1 MNARSKHLNFSRPSR
16 VAVVMLAAVSVAC
29 GGGAAGENGSG
40 ERGEQGSRAGGR
52 PGGPGGGGGR
62 PAAAVPVEVQPVE
75 RRTIASYL
83 ETNGSLDA
91 ENDVDLVA
99 RVAGPI
105 VELSAE
111 EGMYVEKGQE
121 LARIDETELRAQV
134 EIARVKV
141 KEAVRNLSRAESSH
155 ENQLI
160 SDEAFEQILSVRE
173 SADAELVGRNILL
186 DYTKIT
192 APFSGF
198 IVERAVR
205 LGENI
210 TVNQR
215 LFRLSDFDPLL
226 CRIQVPEK
234 ELSRLRLGQPG
245 YLTVEAWPE
254 ERFDAKILR
263 ISPVVEQASG
273 TIRVT
278 LEVARRDKLRPGMF
292 ASVFVEVDRREDA
305 LVIPKMALS
314 LESLG
319 DTVYVASGDTAARR
333 PVELGY
339 QEADHVEV
347 RSGLEEGDPV
357 IVVGQDG
364 LSDGTP
370 IRILS
375 RGADAS
381 EATPAEGAAAPREAP
396 RDGPGQR
403 GGPPSPDRLERMKQ
417 RMRDQGLSEEEIE
430 KRIQERAERRGE
442 GR

>member
-1 MNARSKHLNFSRPSR
+1 MRARPTHIEWKWLTRIALVS
-16 VAVVMLAAVSVAC
+16 LAASTGIAC
-29 GGGAAGENGSG
+29 DGGAAGGNGSG
-40 ERGEQGSRAGGR
+40 HGQPGSRGGR
-52 PGGPGGGGGR
+52 PGGGDR

-83 ETNGSLDA
+83 ETNGAIEA
-91 ENDVDLVA
+91 ENDVDIVA
-99 RVAGPI
+99 RAAGPV
-105 VELSAE
+105 VELAAE
-111 EGMYVEKGQE
+111 EGMFVKKGQL

-141 KEAVRNLSRAESSH
+141 KDAERNHARAISSH

-160 SDEAFEQILSVRE
+160 SDEAFEQIVSDRE
-173 SADAELVGRNILL
+173 SAEAELVGRNILL
-186 DYTKIT
+186 DYTRIV

-198 IVERAVR
+198 IAERAVR

-215 LFRLSDFDPLL
+215 LFRISDFDPLL

-234 ELSRLRLGQPG
+234 ELSRLRLRQPG

-263 ISPVVEQASG
+263 ISPVVEPASG

-278 LEVARRDKLRPGMF
+278 LEVSRRGKLRPGMF
-292 ASVFVEVDRREDA
+292 ANVFVEVDRREDA
-305 LVIPKMALS
+305 LVIPKKALS

-319 DTVYVASGDTAARR
+319 DTVYIAAGDTAARR

-339 QEADHVEV
+339 EDADHVEV
-347 RSGLEEGDPV
+347 RSGVEEGDPV
-357 IVVGQDG
+357 IIVGQDG

-375 RGADAS
+375 RSGDTAGTAPADAGS
-381 EATPAEGAAAPREAP
+381 EARPPDSRRG
-396 RDGPGQR
+396 DPGGE
-403 GGPPSPDRLERMKQ
+403 GGPPSPERLERLKQ
-417 RMRDQGLSEEEIE
+417 RMREQGLSDEEIE
-430 KRIQERAERRGE
+430 KRIKERREQRGQ
-442 GR
+442 GH